1 MYDAPVTTLATSH
14 ENGYEIVLRQRLQ
27 ENTVIDELII
37 DGAFAMDSAS
47 TASEIVL
54 ADSVEPNLDRVL
66 VGGLGLGYTADRLLE
81 TGARHLDIVEISQTL
96 VDWARAGLVQPAGRL
111 ARDERVDIHCGDV
124 ADLLCHQP
132 TLPGLFGP
140 WDAICLDID
149 NGPDFLIHPSNGRLY
164 SREGIGSA
172 LGHLRPGG
180 RLSLWSQGPSKEFW
194 FDLLTLDPNAT
205 ERLVAVDRGNR
216 RIDYA
221 IYTLTRVC

>member
-1 MYDAPVTTLATSH
+1 MYDAPVTTVATAH
-14 ENGYEIVLRQRLQ
+14 ENGYEIVLRQRHWHDK
-27 ENTVIDELII
+27 VIDELII
-37 DGAFAMDSAS
+37 NGAFAMDSAS
-47 TASEIVL
+47 TASEVVL

-81 TGARHLDIVEISQTL
+81 IGARHLDIVEISATL

-111 ARDERVDIHCGDV
+111 ARDERVELHHGDV

-149 NGPDFLIHPSNGRLY
+149 NGPDFLIHPSNARLY

-205 ERLVAVDRGNR
+205 ERLIAVDRGNR